1 MHPSNTRRQYVDTA
15 LNAHHREQADALQ
28 GGKDKAFPPMPLPE
42 YIDGFFA
49 ALEQTEEDGSFK
61 KEIGVGLGAQGVAVW
76 RDTCP
81 KMYEAM
87 GLSI

>member
-1 MHPSNTRRQYVDTA
+1 
-15 LNAHHREQADALQ
+15 
-28 GGKDKAFPPMPLPE
+28 MPLPE

-61 KEIGVGLGAQGVAVW
+61 KEIGVGLGAQGAGVW
-76 RDTCP
+76 RDTWP
-81 KMYEAM
+81 KMYEAL